1 MVDETQT
8 PTEREQQILK
18 VLWDLGPATV
28 RQVYEILRLDPSAQ
42 DLAQNTIQ
50 TFLRLMEDKG
60 LVEHTTQG
68 RAFVYRPLYTR
79 QRTVSRFLK
88 CVFDGAADEL
98 VSHLLKAKRVS
109 DEELCSIQ
117 RMIDEARAKR

>member
-1 MVDETQT
+1 MVDETLA
-8 PTEREQQILK
+8 PTERELQILK

-28 RQVYEILRLDPSAQ
+28 RQVYEVLRLDPSAQ

-50 TFLRLMEDKG
+50 TFLRIMEDKG
-60 LVEHTTQG
+60 LVEHTIQG
-68 RAFVYRPLYTR
+68 RAFLYRPLYTR

-88 CVFDGAADEL
+88 HVFDGAADEL

-109 DEELCSIQ
+109 DEELVAIQ